1 MPKLVS
7 SLVHAQIMLL
17 NPLLKRMDLKA
28 MRMLQDALGVLGA
41 TALAGGVAYQE
52 EPFDE
57 FDAAW
62 AVPKNT
68 RSEKA
73 ILYLHGGAYAAGCLA
88 YAKGFGGLLAEEMG
102 MRTLCVGYRLAPEF
116 PYPAALNDALEAYR
130 RMLEIYAPGDI
141 LLAGE
146 SAGGGLCYCLC
157 LKLKALD
164 LPQPSGIV
172 AMSPWTDL
180 TMAED
185 RYPDEGSSAD
195 PVLSVEG
202 LKYSAQLYA
211 GERAGEPTA
220 SPLFGDLTGLPPSLI
235 LAGSE
240 ELLLGDSVE
249 MADKLN
255 AQGSPCELHVE
266 EGMWHVYVL
275 YGIPEA
281 KAALARIRDYAA
293 NQLWPLDNRGEGS
306 WQRPAAGI
314 SPPG

>member
-7 SLVHAQIMLL
+7 SLVYAQIKLM

-28 MRMLQDALGVLGA
+28 MRKLQDALGVLGA
-41 TALAGGVAYQE
+41 TALASGVAFLDE
-52 EPFDE
+52 AFDE

-62 AVPKNT
+62 AVPKDAQ
-68 RSEKA
+68 REKA
-73 ILYLHGGAYAAGCLA
+73 ILYLHGGAYTAGCLS
-88 YAKGFGGLLAEEMG
+88 YARGFGGLLAEETG
-102 MRTLCVGYRLAPEF
+102 RKVLCVGYRLAPEF
-116 PYPAALNDALEAYR
+116 PYPTALNDALEAYR
-130 RMLEIYAPGDI
+130 RMLKTYAAKDI

-146 SAGGGLCYCLC
+146 SAGGGLCFCLC
-157 LKLKALD
+157 LKLKALG
-164 LPQPSGIV
+164 LPLPEKIV

-180 TMAED
+180 TMAEE
-185 RYPDEGSSAD
+185 RYPVVGESAD

-235 LAGSE
+235 LAGAE

-249 MADKLN
+249 MAEKLN
-255 AQGSPCELHVE
+255 AQGSACDLHVE
-266 EGMWHVYVL
+266 EGMWHAYVL

-293 NQLWPLDNRGEGS
+293 R
-306 WQRPAAGI
+306 
-314 SPPG
+314 

>member
-28 MRMLQDALGVLGA
+28 MRKLQDALGVLGA
-41 TALAGGVAYQE
+41 TALAGGVAFLDE
-52 EPFDE
+52 AFDE

-62 AVPKNT
+62 AVPKDAQ
-68 RSEKA
+68 SGKA
-73 ILYLHGGAYAAGCLA
+73 ILYLHGGAYTAGCLS
-88 YAKGFGGLLAEEMG
+88 YARGFGGILAEETG
-102 MRTLCVGYRLAPEF
+102 RKVLCAGYRLAPEF
-116 PYPAALNDALEAYR
+116 PYPTALNDALEAYR
-130 RMLEIYAPGDI
+130 RMLKTYAAKDI

-146 SAGGGLCYCLC
+146 SAGGGLCFCLC
-157 LKLKALD
+157 LKLKALG
-164 LPQPSGIV
+164 LPLPEGIV

-180 TMAED
+180 TMAEE
-185 RYPDEGSSAD
+185 RYPDARESAD

-235 LAGSE
+235 LAGAE

-249 MADKLN
+249 MAEKLN
-255 AQGSPCELHVE
+255 AQGSTCELHVE
-266 EGMWHVYVL
+266 EGMWHAYVL

-293 NQLWPLDNRGEGS
+293 R
-306 WQRPAAGI
+306 
-314 SPPG
+314 

>member
-28 MRMLQDALGVLGA
+28 MRKLQDALGVLGA
-41 TALAGGVAYQE
+41 TALAGGVAFVDE
-52 EPFDE
+52 FFDD

-62 AVPKNT
+62 AVPKDVQ
-68 RSEKA
+68 SKKA
-73 ILYLHGGAYAAGCLA
+73 ILYLHGGAYTAGCLS
-88 YAKGFGGLLAEEMG
+88 YARGFGGILAEETG
-102 MRTLCVGYRLAPEF
+102 RKVLCVGYRLAPEF

-130 RMLEIYAPGDI
+130 RMLKTYAAKDI

-146 SAGGGLCYCLC
+146 SAGGGLCFCLC
-157 LKLKALD
+157 MKLKALG
-164 LPQPSGIV
+164 LPLPEKIV
-172 AMSPWTDL
+172 AVSPWTDL
-180 TMAED
+180 TMAEG
-185 RYPDEGSSAD
+185 RYPAGAGSLD

-202 LKYSAQLYA
+202 LKYSAQMYA

-220 SPLFGDLTGLPPSLI
+220 SPLFGDLTGMPPSLI
-235 LAGSE
+235 LAGAE

-249 MADKLN
+249 MAEKLN
-255 AQGSPCELHVE
+255 AQGSACTLHVE

-281 KAALARIRDYAA
+281 KAALGRIRDYAA
-293 NQLWPLDNRGEGS
+293 Q
-306 WQRPAAGI
+306 
-314 SPPG
+314 